1 MRSRITGLS
10 SIVSGDVGLLTEI
23 LHCLLKCKERVLDP
37 ELVLEH
43 VVNVMENGEIIIINY
58 NEFFFITFASE

>member
-10 SIVSGDVGLLTEI
+10 SIVSSDVGLLTEV
-23 LHCLLKCKERVLDP
+23 LHFLVKCKELVLDP

-43 VVNVMENGEIIIINY
+43 VVNVMENGEFLVKFY
-58 NEFFFITFASE
+58 RT

>member
-10 SIVSGDVGLLTEI
+10 SVVSSDVGLLSEV
-23 LHCLLKCKERVLDP
+23 LHCLVKCRERVLDP

-43 VVNVMENGEIIIINY
+43 VVSVMENGEI
-58 NEFFFITFASE
+58 